1 MNGRQT
7 RGVYAEAQ
15 ERQAQ
20 LTRSFFGASQE
31 LVEQVRKR
39 QVASRNI
46 IREELANPYVDFL
59 DSLFF
64 YYRESIR
71 KATELESIR
80 GKGWR

>member
-7 RGVYAEAQ
+7 QGVYAEAQ

-20 LTRSFFGASQE
+20 LTRGFFETSQE
-31 LVEQVRKR
+31 VVKRVRRR
-39 QVASRNI
+39 QSASRNI
-46 IREELANPYVDFL
+46 AKEELADPYVDFL

-71 KATELESIR
+71 ATELESIK
-80 GKGWR
+80 GKVLP

>member
-1 MNGRQT
+1 MNGRQM

-20 LTRSFFGASQE
+20 LTRGFFEASQE
-31 LVEQVRKR
+31 LVERVRRR
-39 QVASRNI
+39 QAASRNI
-46 IREELANPYVDFL
+46 IREESANPYMDFL

-71 KATELESIR
+71 ATELEGIR